1 MKFNCNNEEEVKIL
15 EENLEKYKEPNMMVN
30 IISQVNQ
37 LKKEK
42 KKFKD
47 VRKIDLGLCRKDL
60 ISFKKRKRCIL

>member
-15 EENLEKYKEPNMMVN
+15 ENLIKYKEPNMLVN

-37 LKKEK
+37 VKGNK

-47 VRKIDLGLCRKDL
+47 VRKNRYGIM
-60 ISFKKRKRCIL
+60 